1 MSDEPPD
8 AEVEGGSAEKLR
20 EDDRGLDAI
29 KERIDDIAEIPET
42 PAGYE
47 SPYLYVR
54 YHSQL
59 NMYALDLI
67 LFVLGVG
74 AFLAFGKVF
83 ADFRVVIDPTRY
95 SIVLTITA
103 TVLTFIVHE
112 LIHAAAGKYVGADVS
127 FGLSSTVVNTWVD
140 HAYQS
145 RAETVAI
152 ALAPSVIITLA
163 IPPILIFGPPTFT
176 VAALVVLF
184 VNTVGL
190 RQDLHI
196 VWQMFLLP
204 RGALIYNLD
213 NMTLVYESESE
224 ATGPSPTS

>member
-1 MSDEPPD
+1 MSGEPPD
-8 AEVEGGSAEKLR
+8 AESSEHATGKRNER
-20 EDDRGLDAI
+20 RGLDVI
-29 KERIDDIAEIPET
+29 RERVGDTAKIPET
-42 PAGYE
+42 PNGYE

-54 YHSQL
+54 YHSQP

-67 LFVLGVG
+67 LFVLGIG

-83 ADFRVVIDPTRY
+83 SDFRIVFDPSRY
-95 SIVLTITA
+95 SILVTVTA
-103 TVLTFIVHE
+103 TVLTFVVHE
-112 LIHAAAGKYVGADVS
+112 LIHAAVAKYVGADVS
-127 FGLSSTVVNTWVD
+127 FGFGMSVINTWVD
-140 HAYQS
+140 HTFQS

-163 IPPILIFGPPTFT
+163 IPPILLLGSPTVS

-190 RQDLHI
+190 RHDLHL

-204 RGALIYNLD
+204 SGALIYNLD
-213 NMTLVYESESE
+213 EITLVYESESE
-224 ATGPSPTS
+224 SGDPNSAV